1 MTTGFSTGFS
11 TAFLTTAFSTDLS
24 TAFLTTGFSTAF
36 LTTGFSTGFST
47 AFLTTAFSTDL
58 STLIDLVGIGRSA
71 TTGLSIVT
79 SSSLAAALSLTDAR
93 RFTGVKLYGGGGST
107 TLAGSDSGSPYGTV
121 AAASTACPCFHSPS
135 NDNMPPL
142 VKLRPRPSR
151 RPSRK
156 PPS

>member
-1 MTTGFSTGFS
+1 MTTGFSTDLSTGFSTGFS
-11 TAFLTTAFSTDLS
+11 TDL
-24 TAFLTTGFSTAF
+24 
-36 LTTGFSTGFST
+36 
-47 AFLTTAFSTDL
+47 STDL

-79 SSSLAAALSLTDAR
+79 SSSLATALSLTDAR